1 MSNPDL
7 ERNRPRFPRIIAAG
21 ADYNHLVSI
30 VQRCEG
36 GEDWSKLWEEFGG
49 MIELLGDEAL
59 REGGMVTAG
68 ELFAKAAVYFHTAQM
83 TKHRDLPEKERLQRR
98 QQDVYR
104 KAMPYLQPPVQPL
117 VIPYKGS
124 SFPGYLRL
132 PLNARGPVPCVLMLA
147 GLDSTKEE
155 LSGTEKIFLD
165 RGMATCTFDG
175 PGQSLTRIEFPLVAN
190 IEWSVSAVVDYLEK
204 RKDLDASRFGVW
216 GRSVGGH
223 MAPRAAALEP
233 RLKACV
239 SLGGF
244 FNSPWERFKEGSRQ
258 EFAMVTHA
266 KSLDEAGKI
275 AKNFTLDGLLHKLK
289 VPLLVVHS
297 QGDTVT
303 SYHEAEQIARE
314 AGGPVRLVLYPEGN
328 HVCDN
333 VAYKARP
340 LMADWMALRTAAEAV
355 LAFEQAEAAAA
366 IV

>member
-1 MSNPDL
+1 MSNTDL
-7 ERNRPRFPRIIAAG
+7 ERNRPRYPRIIASG
-21 ADYNHLVSI
+21 ADYNHLLVI
-30 VQRCEG
+30 VQRCEA

-49 MIELLGDEAL
+49 MIEAIGDEAL
-59 REGGMVTAG
+59 REGSTITAG
-68 ELFAKAAVYFHTAQM
+68 EAFAKSAVYFHTAQM

-98 QQDVYR
+98 QQAVYG
-104 KAMPYLQPPVQPL
+104 KAMPYLRPPVQPL

-124 SFPGYLRL
+124 SFPAYLRL
-132 PLNARGPVPCVLMLA
+132 PIKAEGPVPCVLMLA

-190 IEWSVSAVVDYLEK
+190 IEWSVGAVLDYLEK
-204 RKDLDASRFGVW
+204 RKDLDSSRFGVW

-244 FNSPWERFKEGSRQ
+244 FNSPWERFKHGSRE

-266 KSLDEAGKI
+266 KSLDEAGEI
-275 AKNFTLDGLLHKLK
+275 AQNFTLKGIMGKLK
-289 VPLLVVHS
+289 APLLVVHS

-314 AGGPVRLVLYPEGN
+314 TGGPVKLVLYPEGN

-340 LMADWMALRTAAEAV
+340 LMADWMARQLGLSANWA
-355 LAFEQAEAAAA
+355 
-366 IV
+366 